1 MIVRSKAPLRIGFGG
16 GGSDVSPYSDIYGG
30 YVLNATI
37 NMYAYCT
44 IQETKDQKIVF
55 EAKDLKKTK
64 SYASKMSLE
73 LDGEFDLFKGIYNK
87 IVNLFTKKPLSF
99 KMTTYSDAIAGSG
112 LGGSSTMVVAILH
125 AFCEWLRIPLGEYEI
140 ANLAYEIERVDIGL
154 EGGKQDQ
161 YAASFGGFNFMEFYQ
176 DRVIVNPLRVKSD
189 IIDELEMSMLL
200 YFSGISR
207 QSSQIIKEQI
217 KNTKEKNST
226 SLEATHTIKDNAL
239 KMKEALL
246 VGDIKKFAKILD
258 QSWKAKKDIASLIS
272 NQKIDQAY
280 YAAKQAGA
288 LAGKVSGAGGGG
300 FIMFIVEPTKKIEVK
315 DALLSL
321 GGEVQNVNFTKDGA
335 RGWIIR

>member
-1 MIVRSKAPLRIGFGG
+1 MLVRSKAPLRIGFGG

-288 LAGKVSGAGGGG
+288 LAGKFIGCGGASK
-300 FIMFIVEPTKKIEVK
+300 VEEVAIIPKKIEVK